1 MVVLPSVNSRSM
13 FERTPESSRL
23 DFFGR
28 KRSGEK
34 GVLKA
39 FEVNIFKI
47 EPVTIRVQGNSL
59 PDNVTGSGSIFDS
72 QVARSEIVRVNED
85 GLRSECASL
94 QSVFQYFITAEIS
107 GDNRLIGS
115 GTDKCYVW
123 LCDVK
128 MFMVDAGGDVD
139 FNRFNCIYVSRLTV
153 TCRRTHIIFCMDD

>member
-1 MVVLPSVNSRSM
+1 M

-39 FEVNIFKI
+39 FEVNIFKT
-47 EPVTIRVQGNSL
+47 EPVTIGVQGNSL
-59 PDNVTGSGSIFDS
+59 PDNVTGAGNIFDS

-128 MFMVDAGGDVD
+128 MFVVDAGGDVD
-139 FNRFNCIYVSRLTV
+139 FYGCYCMYVFHLTV
-153 TCRRTHIIFCMDD
+153 SCRQADILFSKDA